1 MFKINPEYIIKNYI
15 LQDAIDAAKEGDYT
29 LTNDLLNIA
38 QNPFDEHE
46 KYESYSRV
54 TPLKYANIK
63 FSCSS

>member
-38 QNPFDEHE
+38 QILLMSMKSMN
-46 KYESYSRV
+46 
-54 TPLKYANIK
+54 LILL
-63 FSCSS
+63 